1 MLEHQ
6 RLPPRLGTCVHLW
19 GKCGKT
25 IASQRVGVAREA
37 REHAR
42 DCFSTVQMGNDKRA
56 LERQQATCCG
66 SRVPAAVNATCGS
79 RQLAA
84 SREFVHASMMSAACI
99 LQSRLHLV
107 APVRA
112 CCSSRALL
120 RTMGRLAMICAFLLR
135 VGLWV
140 ALIVSACTPLT
151 HPVSWAQ
158 GASNVGG
165 PP

>member
-1 MLEHQ
+1 LLEHQ

-99 LQSRLHLV
+99 LQSRRLHLV
-107 APVRA
+107 AQIRA
-112 CCSSRALL
+112 CY
-120 RTMGRLAMICAFLLR
+120 RTCAFFAPELGRWGMRLTAPFRLQQTKVASDLPCNSRDAGQLR
-135 VGLWV
+135 K
-140 ALIVSACTPLT
+140 C
-151 HPVSWAQ
+151 
-158 GASNVGG
+158 
-165 PP
+165 